1 MSLNLT
7 RHVEVTRLI
16 AEVEAIADALTANE
30 LELFRHLK
38 AKYEDP
44 GPGADDDQVCL
55 EVMLRNIKIRKGYAL
70 DPKRDTGR
78 VIEMERRREKD

>member
-7 RHVEVTRLI
+7 RHAEVTRLI
-16 AEVEAIADALTANE
+16 ADVEAVADALTANE

-38 AKYEDP
+38 AKYADP

-55 EVMLRNIKIRKGYAL
+55 EVMLRNVKIRKGYAL